1 MENSGSPSPSFS
13 GEQERYDND
22 DDDDDDDDDGVA
34 ARTGE
39 IARRIDARGLPMGRM
54 MTRATTTTTTPMKIP
69 SALGRGRRGRDSGG

>member
-13 GEQERYDND
+13 GERERHDD

-39 IARRIDARGLPMGRM
+39 IARRIDAHGLPMARM
-54 MTRATTTTTTPMKIP
+54 MTRATTTTTTTPMKIP
-69 SALGRGRRGRDSGG
+69 SALGRGRRGSDSGG